1 MANYSYSLDIGKD
14 LEKDLDKKPLKEV
27 VNETNNIQK
36 ESEKINN
43 QEAQLDNN
51 TNKDIQIS
59 VEELSR
65 KLEDVEQPEI
75 IKNKSKTNIFSYL
88 FSYKTL
94 FLLIII
100 LIIGFFVFNNKN
112 SNEIIAEKNLN
123 KDNIIIKEIPN
134 KINTELQQDNLLK
147 QVLIDGLKDDR

>member
-27 VNETNNIQK
+27 VNEANNIQK
-36 ESEKINN
+36 ESEKTVK

-112 SNEIIAEKNLN
+112 SNEIITEKNLN
-123 KDNIIIKEIPN
+123 ENNIIINEISN
-134 KINTELQQDNLLK
+134 KINPELQQDNLLK

>member
-1 MANYSYSLDIGKD
+1 M
-14 LEKDLDKKPLKEV
+14 
-27 VNETNNIQK
+27 
-36 ESEKINN
+36 
-43 QEAQLDNN
+43 
-51 TNKDIQIS
+51 
-59 VEELSR
+59 
-65 KLEDVEQPEI
+65 
-75 IKNKSKTNIFSYL
+75 
-88 FSYKTL
+88 
-94 FLLIII
+94 FLIIII

>member
-27 VNETNNIQK
+27 VK
-36 ESEKINN
+36 
-43 QEAQLDNN
+43 
-51 TNKDIQIS
+51 
-59 VEELSR
+59 
-65 KLEDVEQPEI
+65 QPET

-88 FSYKTL
+88 FNYKTM
-94 FLLIII
+94 FLIIII

>member
-112 SNEIIAEKNLN
+112 SNEIITEKNLN
-123 KDNIIIKEIPN
+123 ENNIIINEISN
-134 KINTELQQDNLLK
+134 KINPELQQDNLLK

>member
-27 VNETNNIQK
+27 VNEANNIQK
-36 ESEKINN
+36 ESEKTVK

-65 KLEDVEQPEI
+65 KLEDVEQPET

-112 SNEIIAEKNLN
+112 SNEIITEKNLN
-123 KDNIIIKEIPN
+123 ENNIIINEISN
-134 KINTELQQDNLLK
+134 KINPELQQDNLLK

>member
-65 KLEDVEQPEI
+65 KLEDVEQPET

-88 FSYKTL
+88 FNYKTM
-94 FLLIII
+94 FLIIII